1 MNPLPIVLLSA
12 ILGAGAGVAASIAL
26 SPAECTHDER
36 QELEID
42 DTVLLR
48 EEVARLTREVEALR
62 QEATGR
68 LAGGTRGSR
77 LPIGEIEEVV
87 RRYLAAH
94 EGLASPASTGEA
106 SGSSEAAAS
115 AEELVA
121 QLLDPELDYEAQEA
135 IWARIRES
143 GQLDEVIALMEAYA
157 EEHAGDPD
165 AQVDAGY
172 AYLQKIFEVGDGPEA
187 GVWALKADSAFDR
200 ALSLDERHWDA
211 RFSKAISLSF
221 WPPIFGKQKDAI
233 QHFEVLVGHQEEG
246 VVEDRYSQTY
256 LMLGNLYH
264 QVGQPEKA
272 DAMWKRGLEFFP
284 GDEGLLEKFP
294 DQGDL

>member
-1 MNPLPIVLLSA
+1 MNALPIVLLSVL
-12 ILGAGAGVAASIAL
+12 LGAGAGVATSIAL
-26 SPAECTHDER
+26 SPAACTHDER

-62 QEATGR
+62 QDATGR
-68 LAGGTRGSR
+68 LAGGPGGSR

-87 RRYLAAH
+87 RRYLAAQ
-94 EGLASPASTGEA
+94 EGLAVPASAGEA
-106 SGSSEAAAS
+106 SGSTEATAS
-115 AEELVA
+115 PEDLVA
-121 QLLDPELDYEAQEA
+121 QLLDPELDYTAQEA

-157 EEHAGDPD
+157 EENASDPD

-187 GVWALKADSAFDR
+187 GVWAMKADSAFDR

-233 QHFEVLVGHQEEG
+233 QQFEVLIGQQEEG
-246 VVEDRYSQTY
+246 VIEDRHSQTY
-256 LMLGNLYH
+256 LLLGNLYH

-272 DAMWKRGLEFFP
+272 DSMWKRGLEYFP
-284 GDEGLLEKFP
+284 GDAGLLEKFP
-294 DQGDL
+294 DQDDH